1 MSIRVL
7 AGAALIALS
16 ACATGGQIENE
27 VREVRE
33 LPDGFY
39 AGTKYIV
46 RTQTLSG
53 PQGTY
58 DRTSVVFRGFSRPCI
73 LDSPLDCE
81 KTARAMI
88 EECDESF
95 GCIA

>member
-7 AGAALIALS
+7 AGAALIVLS
-16 ACATGGQIENE
+16 GCATAPVENE

-33 LPDGFY
+33 IPDGFY

-58 DRTSVVFRGFSRPCI
+58 DRTSVVFRGVSRTCI
-73 LDSPLDCE
+73 IDSPQDCE
-81 KTARAMI
+81 KAARALI
-88 EECDESF
+88 EDCDDAPF
-95 GCIA
+95 CIA